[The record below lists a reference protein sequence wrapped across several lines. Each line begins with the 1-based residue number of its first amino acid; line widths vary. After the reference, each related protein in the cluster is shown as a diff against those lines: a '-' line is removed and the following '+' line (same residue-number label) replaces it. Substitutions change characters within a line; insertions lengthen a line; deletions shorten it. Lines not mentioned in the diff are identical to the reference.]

1 MTFVPTPAQTTERGS
16 ASLPA
21 GLWRVV
27 KSYDHSEGL
36 SCCFRQWQA
45 GHSHCRYLHGYAL
58 AFRFTF
64 VTECLDSRGW
74 CIDFGGLKPLRAWL
88 HDMFDHTT
96 LAAMD
101 DPELPTLQALNTQG
115 LIQLRTLPAV
125 GCEAFAAAAHQWAQD
140 FAQSQTHGRVHVE
153 SVQVAEHSGNTAVY
167 QAAFAGAARG

>member
-167 QAAFAGAARG
+167 QAAFAGVRG